1 VIGTPGTLPNSQST
15 ALAAFTG
22 VNQRLDEMA
31 APRKDR
37 GRTMIFNP
45 AMNAAAVQGLAGL
58 FNAQSVLDK
67 QYRDGVMVDSLGL
80 AYDMDQNVD
89 VHTNGTANVTTNT
102 VNGAG
107 QTGGAITV
115 AALNGTVTRGSKV
128 SFAGV
133 FAVNPQSRVSTGTLA
148 QFTVTADAA
157 NGATS
162 LSISPAIVATGA
174 YQNVTASPAN
184 GAAITIFGTA
194 NGSYNANV
202 AFHRDAFTLAMVPMW
217 APPGGKGVIDVAQE
231 TWNGL
236 TMKVTEFYDG
246 INDNSII
253 RFDVLFGYAA
263 PVVPRAPPR
272 AWVRISPNHPFKE
285 STMKRILAA
294 LSIACAAIAVRLH
307 DLLFAFMARAGLV
320 HGFVLL
326 NRGYKGY
333 LANTVVKLATQEEA
347 AIIAQGLGSNSAG
360 PVTPG
365 PVTTTA
371 QMGRVGV
378 AAGQGSIV
386 ITNPNIDAQSVVW
399 AVVAQAAADTT
410 ALRVERILP
419 AAGSVTI
426 YLTANAT
433 AITYVDWCL
442 LSISGATTPN

>member
-1 VIGTPGTLPNSQST
+1 MSNSLVTCSIIAKESLAILENQLAFARRVNRDFEAEFTGNMSRGYAPGQTINVKLPPRFTYRAGRVASPQGMGEGTVPITLSQGGTDLNVTSLERTLSIKQWEQKLQAAMATVANEIDRQGLQLARFATPNVIGTPGTLPNSQST

-263 PVVPRAPPR
+263 PYPQ
-272 AWVRISPNHPFKE
+272 
-285 STMKRILAA
+285 LA
-294 LSIACAAIAVRLH
+294 
-307 DLLFAFMARAGLV
+307 
-320 HGFVLL
+320 
-326 NRGYKGY
+326 
-333 LANTVVKLATQEEA
+333 
-347 AIIAQGLGSNSAG
+347 
-360 PVTPG
+360 
-365 PVTTTA
+365 
-371 QMGRVGV
+371 
-378 AAGQGSIV
+378 
-386 ITNPNIDAQSVVW
+386 
-399 AVVAQAAADTT
+399 
-410 ALRVERILP
+410 
-419 AAGSVTI
+419 
-426 YLTANAT
+426 
-433 AITYVDWCL
+433 CL
-442 LSISGATTPN
+442 YAS